1 MSTKT
6 INKEKFVP
14 DQAIARQIVSEIL
27 NFGVSQQ
34 QILSVCYLLSL
45 ELEDTEAMKKI
56 STFLD
61 KYLNK
66 LADKEN
72 DEEENKESIKEN
84 AIITDF

>member
-6 INKEKFVP
+6 INKEKLVS
-14 DQAIARQIVSEIL
+14 DQLIARQIVGEIL

-45 ELEDTEAMKKI
+45 ELEDAEAMKKI
-56 STFLD
+56 STCLD